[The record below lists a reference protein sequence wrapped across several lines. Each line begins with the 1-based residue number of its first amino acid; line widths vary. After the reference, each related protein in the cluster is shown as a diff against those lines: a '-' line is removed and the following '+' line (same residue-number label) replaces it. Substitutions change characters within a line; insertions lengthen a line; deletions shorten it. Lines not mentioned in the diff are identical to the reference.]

1 MGARNYARLVAGNRY
16 RLLQRSSGLTMHG
29 LAQRAKNSLGR
40 RSQIHARSKAV
51 FVAGLKIRRN
61 SNGACREAARGPL
74 PIFFTNPFLNF
85 LQPFGEYNSPPK
97 SLLQWDGRNLR
108 SRK

>member
-1 MGARNYARLVAGNRY
+1 MGARNYARLVQATGIASYNVPAASQCMDWLGERNIPGH
-16 RLLQRSSGLTMHG
+16 RSLTP
-29 LAQRAKNSLGR
+29 
-40 RSQIHARSKAV
+40 ARSKTV
-51 FVAGLKIRRN
+51 LVAGLRMRRN

-85 LQPFGEYNSPPK
+85 LRPFGEYNSPRK